1 MRQWIIVSALFA
13 AYAAT
18 AGCKEQTQAR
28 EPVRP
33 VMSTL
38 VEPMQSGNTNAT
50 GTVEPRYKTDLSFR
64 VEGRLIARP
73 VNIGDLVE
81 EGQTVAAID
90 PATLELDLHSAF
102 ADVSKNQAHLTNAI
116 AKEER
121 QRKLITTYATTKAT
135 LENVEQARAAAQ
147 ALMVR
152 AQANLTKAH
161 EELGYAQLKS
171 DFAGVVTAVGGEVGQ
186 VVSPGQSVVTVA
198 RPDIREAVVDIGAD
212 FPVPLRTG
220 LPFTVNLQLN
230 PTTHVEGQVREIG
243 PQADSAT
250 RTRRVRIT
258 LNNPPDT
265 FRLGA
270 TVTATATVNGGQN
283 SILRVPAS
291 AILTKDDE
299 TFVWIVDPSA
309 STVSLHKI
317 AIARDE
323 GGIRVTG
330 GLSAGARVVTAG
342 IHSLKEGQQVRIE
355 QEATP

>member
-1 MRQWIIVSALFA
+1 MMRQWIIVSALFA

-73 VNIGDLVE
+73 VNVGDLVE

-90 PATLELDLHSAF
+90 PATLELDLHSAI

-171 DFAGVVTAVGGEVGQ
+171 DFAGVVTAVGAQVGQ
-186 VVSPGQSVVTVA
+186 VVTPGQSVVTVA

-220 LPFTVNLQLN
+220 LPFTVSLQLN

-243 PQADSAT
+243 PQADSTT

-265 FRLGA
+265 FRLGT
-270 TVTATATVNGGQN
+270 TVTATVSGGQN

-291 AILTKDDE
+291 AILAKDGE
-299 TFVWIVDPSA
+299 TFVWILDPSA
-309 STVSLHKI
+309 SAVSLHKI
-317 AIARDE
+317 EIARDE
-323 GGIRVTG
+323 RGIRVTG

-355 QEATP
+355 PGATP

>member
-1 MRQWIIVSALFA
+1 MMRQWIIVGALSAA
-13 AYAAT
+13 CAAT

-33 VMSTL
+33 VISTL
-38 VEPMQSGNTNAT
+38 VEPIQSGNTNIT

-64 VEGRLIARP
+64 VEGRLTARP
-73 VNIGDLVE
+73 VNVGDLVVK
-81 EGQTVAAID
+81 GQTVAAID
-90 PATLELDLHSAF
+90 PASLQLDVDSAI
-102 ADVSKNQAHLTNAI
+102 ADVAKSKAHLTNAI

-121 QRKLITTYATTKAT
+121 QRKLITGYTTTKAT
-135 LENVEQARAAAQ
+135 LENVEQARANAQ
-147 ALMVR
+147 ALLVR

-171 DFAGVVTAVGGEVGQ
+171 EFAGVVTAVGGQVGQ
-186 VVSPGQSVVTVA
+186 VVSHGQTVVRIA

-220 LPFTVNLQLN
+220 LPFTVSLQLN
-230 PTTHVEGQVREIG
+230 PATHVEGQVREIG

-265 FRLGA
+265 FRLGT
-270 TVTATATVNGGQN
+270 TVTATVSDGQN

-291 AILTKDDE
+291 AILAKDGE

-317 AIARDE
+317 AIAPDE
-323 GGIRVTG
+323 EGICVTA

-342 IHSLKEGQQVRIE
+342 IHSLIEGQQVRIE
-355 QEATP
+355 QGGTP

>member
-1 MRQWIIVSALFA
+1 
-13 AYAAT
+13 
-18 AGCKEQTQAR
+18 
-28 EPVRP
+28 
-33 VMSTL
+33 MSTL
-38 VEPMQSGNTNAT
+38 VEPMQSGSTNTT

-73 VNIGDLVE
+73 VNVGDLVE
-81 EGQTVAAID
+81 KGQTVATID
-90 PATLELDLHSAF
+90 PATLQLDLDSAI
-102 ADVSKNQAHLTNAI
+102 ADVAKSQAHLTNAI

-121 QRKLITTYATTKAT
+121 QRTLITTGATTKAT
-135 LENVEQARAAAQ
+135 LENVEQERANAQ

-152 AQANLTKAH
+152 AQADLTKAH
-161 EELGYAQLKS
+161 EQLSYAQLRS
-171 DFAGVVTAVGGEVGQ
+171 EFAGVVTAVGGEVGQ
-186 VVSPGQSVVTVA
+186 VVRPGQSVVTVA

-220 LPFTVNLQLN
+220 LPFTVSLQLN
-230 PTTHVEGQVREIG
+230 PATHVEGQVREIG

-265 FRLGA
+265 FRLGT
-270 TVTATATVNGGQN
+270 TVTATVSGGQN

-291 AILTKDDE
+291 AILTKEDE
-299 TFVWIVDPSA
+299 TFVWIVDPST

-317 AIARDE
+317 EIARDE

-342 IHSLKEGQQVRIE
+342 IHSLKEAQQARIE
-355 QEATP
+355 QGATP

>member
-1 MRQWIIVSALFA
+1 
-13 AYAAT
+13 
-18 AGCKEQTQAR
+18 
-28 EPVRP
+28 
-33 VMSTL
+33 
-38 VEPMQSGNTNAT
+38 
-50 GTVEPRYKTDLSFR
+50 
-64 VEGRLIARP
+64 
-73 VNIGDLVE
+73 
-81 EGQTVAAID
+81 
-90 PATLELDLHSAF
+90 
-102 ADVSKNQAHLTNAI
+102 
-116 AKEER
+116 
-121 QRKLITTYATTKAT
+121 
-135 LENVEQARAAAQ
+135 
-147 ALMVR
+147 MVR

-270 TVTATATVNGGQN
+270 TVTATLSGGQN

-291 AILTKDDE
+291 AILTKDGV

-317 AIARDE
+317 ETVPDE
-323 GGIRVTG
+323 RGIRVTG

-355 QEATP
+355 QDATP